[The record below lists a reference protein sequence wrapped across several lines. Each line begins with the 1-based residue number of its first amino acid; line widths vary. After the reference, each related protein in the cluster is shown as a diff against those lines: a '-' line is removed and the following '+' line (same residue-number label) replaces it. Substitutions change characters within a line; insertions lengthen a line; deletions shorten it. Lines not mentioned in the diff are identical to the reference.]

1 MYTLK
6 LANSSDTD
14 RLIVAAHKA
23 YTVSP
28 YISLVTFDPE
38 RITTMIHSLINLGVN
53 HSMILYAEDND
64 TGDIIGILAATSTF
78 TLVGLEPIAAELM
91 WWVSEDA
98 KKTRL
103 ALQLVKGLE
112 FWARKLKLSG
122 IAMSNM
128 ENNYTKSTE
137 KFYSIL
143 GYRRTE
149 STFFKSLEN

>member
-6 LANSSDTD
+6 LATIDDID

-28 YISLVTFDPE
+28 YLKLVTFDPN
-38 RITTMIHSLINLGVN
+38 RITTMIHTLVNLGYN
-53 HSMILYAEDND
+53 HSIILYAEDND
-64 TGDIIGILAATSTF
+64 TKGIIGILAATSTF

-91 WWVSEDA
+91 WWVSPEA

-112 FWARKLKLSG
+112 FWARKLKLTG

-149 STFFKSLEN
+149 STFFKSLEK